1 MAIFADEFPTDFVP
15 GCDFVQIEDEEFA
28 LASEPQ
34 GLIAIEIDNDQ
45 GYLTVAAAKRLAL
58 ALSAAI
64 ANSEAPRPD
73 VAVGPHAFDDGRAD
87 EEIAF

>member
-1 MAIFADEFPTDFVP
+1 MAVFANDFPADFTP
-15 GCDFVQIEDEEFA
+15 GSDFVQIEDDEFA

-45 GYLTVAAAKRLAL
+45 GYLTVAAAKRLHAAL
-58 ALSAAI
+58 GHAI

-73 VAVGPHAFDDGRAD
+73 VAIGAHAFGSAAD